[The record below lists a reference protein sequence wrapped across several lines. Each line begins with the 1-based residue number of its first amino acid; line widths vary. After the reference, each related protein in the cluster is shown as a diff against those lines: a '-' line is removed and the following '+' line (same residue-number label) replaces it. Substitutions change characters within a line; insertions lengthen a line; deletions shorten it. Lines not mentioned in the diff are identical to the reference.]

1 MTVNIPFQSVVE
13 ALLNPD
19 QPFPARFLHR
29 FSDIHPEDLKLLLAT
44 WSQVSINRKH
54 SLLED
59 LEGFSESDTITA
71 FDELARALLTDPDSF
86 VRALAIRLLWECE
99 DTKLTVRFLDMLE
112 NDESVDVRAAA
123 ANALGQFVYLGELEK
138 IPAELLHQI
147 EDQLFK
153 ASLPAND
160 NLIRRRALESLGYS
174 GRAEVIPLIASAYRE
189 KDPEWVKS
197 ALWAMGR
204 SYDERWR
211 PEVLTQLRAP
221 DEDIRAEAVHAAGE
235 LELASARPLLLDM
248 LEDEEDP
255 EMRRELIWALSRIG
269 GEGIRAKFE
278 ELLEIEE
285 DDEEVEFIE
294 EAIDT
299 LSFTEDMGSFSLID
313 LDPTVDFIEEDPD
326 DRE

>member
-1 MTVNIPFQSVVE
+1 MTANITFQSVVE
-13 ALLNPD
+13 ALLNTD

-29 FSDIHPEDLKLLLAT
+29 FSGLQPDDLKTLLAS
-44 WSQVSINRKH
+44 WSQVTISRKH

-59 LEGFSESDTITA
+59 LEGLSESDTITSY
-71 FDELARALLTDPDSF
+71 DELARALLTDPDSF
-86 VRALAIRLLWECE
+86 IRALAIRLLWECE
-99 DTKLTVRFLDMLE
+99 DAKLAVSFMDMLE

-123 ANALGQFVYLGELEK
+123 ANALGQFEYLGELEK
-138 IPAELLHQI
+138 IPPDLLHQI
-147 EDQLFK
+147 ENTLFE
-153 ASLPAND
+153 ASKPANES
-160 NLIRRRALESLGYS
+160 LIRRRALESLGYS
-174 GRAEVIPLIASAYRE
+174 GRSEVIPLIASAYRE

-204 SYDERWR
+204 SYDERWK

-235 LELASARPLLLDM
+235 LELASARSLLLDM
-248 LEDEEDP
+248 LEDEEDQ
-255 EMRRELIWALSRIG
+255 EMRREVIWALSRIG

-313 LDPTVDFIEEDPD
+313 LDPTVDFIEEEPD

>member
-1 MTVNIPFQSVVE
+1 
-13 ALLNPD
+13 
-19 QPFPARFLHR
+19 
-29 FSDIHPEDLKLLLAT
+29 
-44 WSQVSINRKH
+44 
-54 SLLED
+54 
-59 LEGFSESDTITA
+59 
-71 FDELARALLTDPDSF
+71 
-86 VRALAIRLLWECE
+86 
-99 DTKLTVRFLDMLE
+99 MLE

-160 NLIRRRALESLGYS
+160 SLIRRRALESLGYS
-174 GRAEVIPLIASAYRE
+174 GRADVIPLIASAYRE

-235 LELASARPLLLDM
+235 LELASSRPLLLDM
-248 LEDEEDP
+248 LEDEDDP

>member
-1 MTVNIPFQSVVE
+1 MTANITFQSVVE
-13 ALLNPD
+13 ALLNTD

-29 FSDIHPEDLKLLLAT
+29 FSDLQPDDLKTLLAS
-44 WSQVSINRKH
+44 WSQVTISRKH

-59 LEGFSESDTITA
+59 LEGLSESDTITSY
-71 FDELARALLTDPDSF
+71 DELARALLTDPDSF

-99 DTKLTVRFLDMLE
+99 DAKLAVSFMDMLE

-123 ANALGQFVYLGELEK
+123 ANALGQFEYLGELEK
-138 IPAELLHQI
+138 IPPDLLHQI
-147 EDQLFK
+147 ENKLIE
-153 ASLPAND
+153 ASKPANES
-160 NLIRRRALESLGYS
+160 LIRRRALESLGYS
-174 GRAEVIPLIASAYRE
+174 GRSEVIPLIASAYRE

-204 SYDERWR
+204 SYDERWK

-235 LELASARPLLLDM
+235 LELASARSLLLDM
-248 LEDEEDP
+248 LEDEEDQ
-255 EMRRELIWALSRIG
+255 EMRREVIWALSRIG

-313 LDPTVDFIEEDPD
+313 LDPTVDFIEEEPD

>member
-1 MTVNIPFQSVVE
+1 MTANITIQSVVE
-13 ALLNPD
+13 ALLNTD

-29 FSDIHPEDLKLLLAT
+29 FSDLQPDDLKTLLAS
-44 WSQVSINRKH
+44 WSQVTISRKH

-59 LEGFSESDTITA
+59 LEGLSESDTITSY
-71 FDELARALLTDPDSF
+71 DELARALLTDPDSF

-99 DTKLTVRFLDMLE
+99 DAKLAVSFMDMLE

-123 ANALGQFVYLGELEK
+123 ANALGQFEYLGELEK
-138 IPAELLHQI
+138 IPPDLLHQI
-147 EDQLFK
+147 ENKLIE
-153 ASLPAND
+153 ASKPANES
-160 NLIRRRALESLGYS
+160 LIRRRALESLGYS
-174 GRAEVIPLIASAYRE
+174 GRSEVIPLIASAYRE

-204 SYDERWR
+204 SYDERWK

-235 LELASARPLLLDM
+235 LELASARSLLLDM
-248 LEDEEDP
+248 LEDEEDQ
-255 EMRRELIWALSRIG
+255 EMRREVIWALSRIG

-278 ELLEIEE
+278 ELLEIKE

-313 LDPTVDFIEEDPD
+313 LDPTVDFIEEEPD

>member
-1 MTVNIPFQSVVE
+1 MTENITFQSVVE
-13 ALLNPD
+13 ALLNTD

-29 FSDIHPEDLKLLLAT
+29 FSDLRPDDLKTLLAH
-44 WSQVSINRKH
+44 WPQVTTSRKH

-59 LEGFSESDTITA
+59 LEGLSESDTITS
-71 FDELARALLTDPDSF
+71 FDDLARALLTDPDPF

-99 DTKLTVRFLDMLE
+99 DAKLAVKFMDMLE
-112 NDESVDVRAAA
+112 NDESMDVRAAA
-123 ANALGQFVYLGELEK
+123 ANALGQFLYLGELEK
-138 IPAELLHQI
+138 IPSDLHHQV
-147 EDQLFK
+147 ENTLFK
-153 ASLPAND
+153 ASNPANES
-160 NLIRRRALESLGYS
+160 LIRRRALESLGYS

-204 SYDERWR
+204 SYDDRWK

-235 LELASARPLLLDM
+235 LELASARPLLLDL
-248 LEDEEDP
+248 LEDEEDR
-255 EMRRELIWALSRIG
+255 ELRHELIWALSRIG
-269 GEGIRAKFE
+269 GEGIRTKFE

-285 DDEEVEFIE
+285 DDEEVEFLE

-313 LDPTVDFIEEDPD
+313 LDPTVDFIEEEPD
-326 DRE
+326 DKE

>member
-1 MTVNIPFQSVVE
+1 MTATITFQSVVE
-13 ALLNPD
+13 ALLNTD

-29 FSDIHPEDLKLLLAT
+29 FSDLQLNDLKTLLAS
-44 WSQVSINRKH
+44 WPQVTTSRKH
-54 SLLED
+54 SFLED
-59 LEGFSESDTITA
+59 LEGLAESDTITS

-86 VRALAIRLLWECE
+86 VRALAIRLLWEGE
-99 DTKLTVRFLDMLE
+99 DAKLAVRFMDMLE
-112 NDESVDVRAAA
+112 NDESVDVRSSA

-138 IPAELLHQI
+138 IPSDLLHQI
-147 EDQLFK
+147 ENILLE
-153 ASLPAND
+153 ASNPANES
-160 NLIRRRALESLGYS
+160 LIRRRALESLGYS

-204 SYDERWR
+204 SYDERWK

-248 LEDEEDP
+248 LEDEEDQ

-313 LDPTVDFIEEDPD
+313 LDPTVDFIEEEPN
-326 DRE
+326 DRD